1 MSDSQIGARKSK
13 NVRNHIWIVNGII
26 CDVLSTKKKPAI
38 DILIYDYKQC
48 FDSLWLQECLN
59 DIFESGVQDDNLCLL
74 YDINRKV
81 NISVKTPV
89 GKTSYGWIKNVITQ
103 GDVFSPILCSN
114 QVDKIGKECL
124 DENKYIYLYKGEV
137 EIPPLGMVDDLLTI
151 SECGHKTAMISSFIN
166 FKTDMKKLQFGV
178 KKCAKMHIGQ
188 AEEYKCA
195 TLKVGGWKEVA
206 LRNEQTGEVFI
217 SDIADGEHE
226 MMNKEQEKYLGDW
239 ISSDGRNIVN
249 IKARVAKG
257 QGIVNQIIATLKN
270 LPIGRR
276 YFEVG
281 LILRDSLLVSS
292 LLFNTEAWYNIT
304 NAELCLLESIDNQY
318 LRRLLNAERGTP
330 NEILYLELG
339 VLPLRDIIRQRRFGF
354 YHYILNEKPG
364 TLIHKFLISQT
375 RNRSKKDWMK
385 SIEQDKQFLGI
396 ETWDEEKIKS
406 FKKQKFMNI
415 IKELNKQR
423 TFQYLL
429 TKKETHSKV
438 KYLKYEEL
446 KIQEYLSPNRW
457 ITNKEEA
464 QFLFKLRCQQIA
476 VKANMKWKYDDLQ
489 CRACRN
495 ETETQQHVYD
505 CEDLK
510 EINDETKP
518 IYENV
523 LNGSVKQCMELSKV
537 FKIKLEKI
545 EEIESLK

>member
-1 MSDSQIGARKSK
+1 
-13 NVRNHIWIVNGII
+13 
-26 CDVLSTKKKPAI
+26 
-38 DILIYDYKQC
+38 
-48 FDSLWLQECLN
+48 
-59 DIFESGVQDDNLCLL
+59 
-74 YDINRKV
+74 
-81 NISVKTPV
+81 
-89 GKTSYGWIKNVITQ
+89 
-103 GDVFSPILCSN
+103 
-114 QVDKIGKECL
+114 
-124 DENKYIYLYKGEV
+124 
-137 EIPPLGMVDDLLTI
+137 MVDDLLTI

-188 AEEYKCA
+188 AEDYKCA

-276 YFEVG
+276 YIEVG

-375 RNRSKKDWMK
+375 
-385 SIEQDKQFLGI
+385 
-396 ETWDEEKIKS
+396 
-406 FKKQKFMNI
+406 
-415 IKELNKQR
+415 
-423 TFQYLL
+423 
-429 TKKETHSKV
+429 
-438 KYLKYEEL
+438 
-446 KIQEYLSPNRW
+446 
-457 ITNKEEA
+457 
-464 QFLFKLRCQQIA
+464 
-476 VKANMKWKYDDLQ
+476 
-489 CRACRN
+489 
-495 ETETQQHVYD
+495 
-505 CEDLK
+505 
-510 EINDETKP
+510 
-518 IYENV
+518 
-523 LNGSVKQCMELSKV
+523 
-537 FKIKLEKI
+537 
-545 EEIESLK
+545 